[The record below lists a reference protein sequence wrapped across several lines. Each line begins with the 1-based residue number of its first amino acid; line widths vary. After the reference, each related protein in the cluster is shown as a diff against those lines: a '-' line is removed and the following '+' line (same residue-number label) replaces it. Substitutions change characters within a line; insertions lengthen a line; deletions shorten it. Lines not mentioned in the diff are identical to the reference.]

1 MTVATLRIVAL
12 PGDGIGPEVTAAAV
26 SVLEAVGRVRG
37 HRFEIEEFP
46 VGWAAVQAT
55 GEPLPPESL
64 SAALG
69 AGAVF
74 LGAVGDPAADHLP
87 PALRPE
93 AGLLRLRKELGCFAN
108 LRPARLPDA
117 LVDRSPLR
125 PEIARGTDLLIVREL
140 AGGLY
145 YGEPRSLD
153 EEEGELRALNTLRY
167 GASEVRRIAR
177 VAFELARRRRGSV
190 VSVDKANVL
199 ETSRLWRTVVNEV
212 AGDFPDVTLSHVLVD
227 RMAMELV
234 LRPADFDVLLMENL
248 FGDILSDQAAG
259 VVGSLGLLGSASLGG
274 TVDIYEPVHGSAPDI
289 AGRGVANPVGAILSA
304 AMLLRHS
311 AGLADEARAVEV
323 AVDRALADGA
333 RTGDVAP
340 AGTRGWSTAEVTA
353 AVVARLEE
361 ELREP
366 GEGEFTALATSEE
379 RER

>member
-1 MTVATLRIVAL
+1 MAELRVVAL
-12 PGDGIGPEVTAAAV
+12 PGDGIGPEVTAAAL
-26 SVLEAVGRVRG
+26 SVLEVVGRLRG
-37 HRFEIEEFP
+37 HRFVIEEFP
-46 VGWAAVQAT
+46 VGWAGVQAT
-55 GEPLPPESL
+55 GEPLPPETL
-64 SAALG
+64 SASLEAD
-69 AGAVF
+69 AVF
-74 LGAVGDPAADHLP
+74 LGAVGDPAADHLA

-108 LRPARLPDA
+108 LRPARLPPA

-125 PEIARGTDLLIVREL
+125 PEIARGTDLVIVREL

-145 YGEPRSLD
+145 YGEPRGFR
-153 EEEGELRALNTLRY
+153 EEGGELRALNTLRY
-167 GASEVRRIAR
+167 GAFEVRRIAV
-177 VAFELARRRRGSV
+177 VAFELARQRRRSV

-212 AGDFPDVTLSHVLVD
+212 AADFPDVTLSHVLVD

-234 LRPADFDVLLMENL
+234 LRPGDFDVLLMENL
-248 FGDILSDQAAG
+248 FGDVLSDQAAG

-304 AMLLRHS
+304 GLLLRHT
-311 AGLADEARAVEV
+311 AGLHEEARAVEA

-340 AGTRGWSTAEVTA
+340 PGVSGWPTAEVTA

-361 ELREP
+361 ELQGTAE
-366 GEGEFTALATSEE
+366 EGFTALATGEE

>member
-1 MTVATLRIVAL
+1 MADLRVVTL

-26 SVLEAVGRVRG
+26 SVLEAVGRSRG
-37 HRFEIEEFP
+37 HHFRIAAFP
-46 VGWAAVQAT
+46 VGWAGVEAA
-55 GEPLPPESL
+55 GDPLPPATL
-64 SAALG
+64 AAALE
-69 AGAVF
+69 ADAVF

-93 AGLLRLRKELGCFAN
+93 AGLLRLRRELGCFAN
-108 LRPARLPDA
+108 LRPARLPEA

-125 PEIARGTDLLIVREL
+125 PEIARGTDLVIVREL

-145 YGEPRSLD
+145 YGEPRSLT
-153 EEEGELRALNTLRY
+153 EEGGEARALNTLPY
-167 GASEVRRIAR
+167 SASEVRRIAR
-177 VAFELARRRRGSV
+177 VAFELARERRRSV

-199 ETSRLWRTVVNEV
+199 ETSRLWRRVVNEV
-212 AGDFPDVTLSHVLVD
+212 AEDFPDVALSHVLVD

-234 LRPADFDVLLMENL
+234 LRPANFDVLLMENL

-311 AGLADEARAVEV
+311 AGLPGEARAVEA

-340 AGTRGWSTAEVTA
+340 TGVRGWSTAEVTA
-353 AVVARLEE
+353 AVVAHLDA
-361 ELREP
+361 EL
-366 GEGEFTALATSEE
+366 E